1 MVRVGI
7 NGFGR
12 IGRLVFRHSLE
23 LDDVEVVAVNDL
35 SDVKMLS
42 HLLKY
47 DSIHGSLDLN
57 VSYDEN
63 NIIVDGRRVRVYSY
77 KSPSE
82 IPWDEADVD
91 IVVEST
97 GLFRNREAASLH
109 FNSSIDRVVISAPAS
124 DVDITIIPYVNEHL
138 YDSKR
143 HKIISMASCTTNALV
158 PLVKVLHENFGIV
171 KGSMLTVHAYTNDQR
186 LLDAIHRDP
195 RRARAAAVNLVPT
208 STGAAKA
215 IYEIY
220 PELKGRFDAYAIRAP
235 VPDGSIIDLKVLVER
250 DTNKEEVNDAFKKAS
265 QGDLKEILLYIEDPI
280 VSSDIINVKYLSIF
294 DSLLTEVVDSDFVRV
309 VSWYDNEYGYSYH
322 LTSLLQRL

>member
-12 IGRLVFRHSLE
+12 IGRMVFRHSLG

-47 DSIHGSLDLN
+47 DSIHGILDSE
-57 VSYDEN
+57 VSYDDE
-63 NIIVDGRRVRVYSY
+63 NIIVDGRKVRVFSY

-82 IPWDEADVD
+82 IPWDKMDVD

-97 GLFRNREAASLH
+97 GLFRSRDAASLH

-124 DVDITIIPYVNEHL
+124 GVDITIIPYINEHL
-138 YDSKR
+138 YNPEK

-215 IYEIY
+215 IFEIY
-220 PELKGRFDAYAIRAP
+220 PELRGRFDAYAIRAP
-235 VPDGSIIDLKVLVER
+235 VPDGSIIDLKVLVDR
-250 DTNKEEVNDAFKKAS
+250 DTNREEVNEVFKKAAENE
-265 QGDLKEILLYIEDPI
+265 LKEVLLYVDEPI
-280 VSSDIINVKYLSIF
+280 VSSDIINVTYLSIF
-294 DSLLTEVVDSDFVRV
+294 DSLLTEVVDSNLVRV

-322 LTSLLQRL
+322 LTALLERL